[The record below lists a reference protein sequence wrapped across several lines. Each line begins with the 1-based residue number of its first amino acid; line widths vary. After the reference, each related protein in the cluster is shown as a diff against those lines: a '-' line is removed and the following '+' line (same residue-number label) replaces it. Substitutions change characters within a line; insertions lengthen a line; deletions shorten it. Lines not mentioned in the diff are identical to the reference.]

1 MVRVSG
7 GEKLEE
13 KLRQI
18 AQSARNAGKVKV
30 GFLAGATYPTGVS
43 VAQVAA
49 WQNFGTRKIPA
60 TRFFSDLA
68 MNNAVAWGEI
78 LGTALVAADYDSK
91 VALSN
96 LGEEIMGD
104 LRASIIAVD
113 SPPLSPITLMLR
125 KMFGNHPEDITG
137 AAVGEAA
144 RRVAAGEDYSGVS
157 DKRLIWTG
165 HLLGSI
171 DKEVV

>member
-1 MVRVSG
+1 MVKVTG
-7 GEKLEE
+7 GEKLEAYLS
-13 KLRQI
+13 KLS
-18 AQSARNAGKVKV
+18 QSVRSAGKVKA
-30 GFLAGATYPTGVS
+30 GFLAGATYPGGQS
-43 VAQVAA
+43 VAMVAV
-49 WQNFGTRKIPA
+49 WQNYGTKTVPP
-60 TRFFSDLA
+60 TRFLSDTAL
-68 MNNAVAWGEI
+68 NRGEAWGEA
-78 LGTALVAADYDSK
+78 LGRALVHTDFDTK
-91 VALSN
+91 QALA
-96 LGEEIMGD
+96 LVGEEMIGD
-104 LRASIIAVD
+104 IRAGIIAVD